1 VKTVPC
7 LSALFA
13 LSILT
18 ALLREKIGAQLA
30 TRSLHF
36 LFLTRQNIHR
46 YHLQPLRLCRSQRQ
60 ATFSKETKMRKIAG
74 LLGLPM
80 ALAISLLAGPL
91 YANESGAV
99 KRTVEVSKYD
109 VTKEVT
115 VEGTIQSLIR
125 KPAPGAIMGAHL
137 MVSTA
142 HGTVDAHIGNYLV
155 VGKYATPLAAG
166 QSVKLVGMMT
176 TFNHQDVFLV
186 RTMQSGSR
194 TITVR
199 TDRGF
204 LVYPGAKTLAATSS
218 TGGAR

>member
-1 VKTVPC
+1 
-7 LSALFA
+7 
-13 LSILT
+13 
-18 ALLREKIGAQLA
+18 
-30 TRSLHF
+30 
-36 LFLTRQNIHR
+36 
-46 YHLQPLRLCRSQRQ
+46 
-60 ATFSKETKMRKIAG
+60 MRKIAG
-74 LLGLPM
+74 VLGLLM

-91 YANESGAV
+91 YANESGAL

-115 VEGTIQSLIR
+115 VEGTIQSLVR

-155 VGKYATPLAAG
+155 VGKYAVPLAAG

-176 TFNHQDVFLV
+176 TFNHQNVLLV
-186 RTMQSGSR
+186 RTMETGSS

-199 TDRGF
+199 SDHGF
-204 LVYPGAKTLAATSS
+204 LVYPGAKARLAAISS

>member
-1 VKTVPC
+1 
-7 LSALFA
+7 LFA
-13 LSILT
+13 LSILLT
-18 ALLREKIGAQLA
+18 ALLREKMGAQLA
-30 TRSLHF
+30 SRSLQF

-74 LLGLPM
+74 LLGLLM

-109 VTKEVT
+109 VAKEVT
-115 VEGTIQSLIR
+115 VEGTIQSIVR

-155 VGKYATPLAAG
+155 GGKYGVPLPAG

-176 TFNHQDVFLV
+176 TFNHRDVLLV
-186 RTMQSGSR
+186 RTMDTGSG

-199 TDRGF
+199 SNHGY
-204 LVYPGAKTLAATSS
+204 LVYPGAKAHLASAPL